1 MATTSSPVYPAQ
13 AGTKARRSNWRRSL
27 KPWLFLAP
35 LLILNFIV
43 VVVPSVL
50 SVRYAFTDWSGVGS
64 ANYVGLANFQEMFS
78 DRWYWK
84 AIWNNV
90 RWTLIFLTVPVG
102 MGLLGASLLS
112 SIKRGQMLFRTL
124 YFVPYVLASVVNTYI
139 WKLILNP
146 VFGVGPWLAE
156 RGIPWLDIRF
166 FGSAATSLYAV
177 AFVDNWHFW
186 GFLVV
191 LYLAAMHGVD
201 SQLYEAARIEGASR
215 WQEFWHVTVPG
226 IRPTLTFTLIMIMIW
241 SFLVF
246 DYIYLLTGG
255 GPARSSEVLATLT
268 YTTAF
273 YSFRVGYATAISLTM
288 TLFSAIFISLFA
300 LLRRM
305 GWEV

>member
-1 MATTSSPVYPAQ
+1 MASTSTPAYAAQ
-13 AGTKARRSNWRRSL
+13 SKRPARRRHWRRTL
-27 KPWLFLAP
+27 KPYLFLAP

-43 VVVPSVL
+43 VIVPSIL
-50 SVRYAFTDWSGVGS
+50 SIRYAFTDWSGMGP
-64 ANYVGLANFQEMFS
+64 ANYVGLANFQEMLS
-78 DRWYWK
+78 DNVYWK

-90 RWTLIFLTVPVG
+90 RWTLVFLTVPVA
-102 MGLLGASLLS
+102 MGLLGATLLS

-124 YFVPYVLASVVNTYI
+124 YFIPYVLASVVNTYI

-156 RGIPWLDIRF
+156 RGFPWLDIRF
-166 FGSAATSLYAV
+166 LGSTATSLYSV

-201 SQLYEAARIEGASR
+201 SQLYEAARIEGSTR
-215 WQEFWHVTVPG
+215 WQEFVHVTIPG

-246 DYIYLLTGG
+246 DYIYLLTQG
-255 GPARSSEVLATLT
+255 GPANSSEVLATLT
-268 YTTAF
+268 YRTAF

-300 LLRRM
+300 ILRRR